1 MCICIYTYLLNIKK
15 YFISLHVELV
25 SSFLSINFSL
35 IIMPNYHFTKNIYK
49 THEDK
54 YITDSISLENNFVA
68 LIGILID
75 SIRKIQRHL

>member
-1 MCICIYTYLLNIKK
+1 
-15 YFISLHVELV
+15 
-25 SSFLSINFSL
+25 
-35 IIMPNYHFTKNIYK
+35 MPNYHFTKNIYK